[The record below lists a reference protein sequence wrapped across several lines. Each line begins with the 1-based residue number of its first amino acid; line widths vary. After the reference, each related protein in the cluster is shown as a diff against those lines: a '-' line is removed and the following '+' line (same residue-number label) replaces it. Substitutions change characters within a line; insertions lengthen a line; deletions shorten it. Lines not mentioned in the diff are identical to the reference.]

1 MTAAHH
7 KLSNFCLI
15 IDDNKIQL
23 DGNVCDIKNVYPL
36 KEKFESFNFHTIEI
50 DGHDCNALFK
60 AFEEFDSVKD
70 KPTAIIAN
78 TVKGKG
84 VSFMEDQ
91 AGWHGLAPND
101 DELEKALIEIG
112 GGDCH
117 G

>member
-1 MTAAHH
+1 M
-7 KLSNFCLI
+7 
-15 IDDNKIQL
+15 
-23 DGNVCDIKNVYPL
+23 CDIKNVYPL

-84 VSFMEDQ
+84 VSFMEGQ

-101 DELEKALIEIG
+101 NELEKALIEIG